1 MDFEYGTTL
10 LNRGYT
16 GHEHFMGVALIHM
29 NGRMYDA
36 KLGRFLSPDNFIQE
50 PFSTQSFNR
59 FGYVWNNPLK
69 FTDPSGEEFI
79 TVVLIGALIS
89 VTTNGIINLN
99 EGRPF
104 FQGAGL
110 AALTGAIGGAFAF
123 GIGEA
128 VSGLKGFLK
137 VAVQTLAHG
146 HLGGVMSVAM
156 GGDYFSGFAAGAA
169 GSAIGHYAKIGLEKA
184 GANNFWKASGIITAG
199 SLSGGVGSFVSGGKF
214 WDGFRNGAISSALNH
229 VAHMVQKKIKT
240 IRSTR
245 EALKHYFEGEG
256 ESVKLHPDIKKAL
269 INSKK
274 FNRKLSRILG
284 GKTTSLRGNFSID
297 LTKEFFHV
305 GRTNV
310 EYSINFV
317 MNGKIRVDF
326 NLFIN
331 DGFWDADFIDE
342 NTLGRLGVE
351 SFRPDGLGPNLER
364 FGGIPYRYLP
374 QTISYKAKNPGY
386 LN

>member
-1 MDFEYGTTL
+1 
-10 LNRGYT
+10 
-16 GHEHFMGVALIHM
+16 LIHM

-137 VAVQTLAHG
+137 VAV
-146 HLGGVMSVAM
+146 
-156 GGDYFSGFAAGAA
+156 
-169 GSAIGHYAKIGLEKA
+169 
-184 GANNFWKASGIITAG
+184 
-199 SLSGGVGSFVSGGKF
+199 
-214 WDGFRNGAISSALNH
+214 
-229 VAHMVQKKIKT
+229 
-240 IRSTR
+240 
-245 EALKHYFEGEG
+245 
-256 ESVKLHPDIKKAL
+256 
-269 INSKK
+269 
-274 FNRKLSRILG
+274 
-284 GKTTSLRGNFSID
+284 
-297 LTKEFFHV
+297 
-305 GRTNV
+305 
-310 EYSINFV
+310 
-317 MNGKIRVDF
+317 
-326 NLFIN
+326 
-331 DGFWDADFIDE
+331 
-342 NTLGRLGVE
+342 
-351 SFRPDGLGPNLER
+351 
-364 FGGIPYRYLP
+364 
-374 QTISYKAKNPGY
+374 
-386 LN
+386 